1 MPEVDGV
8 ETTHIIRR
16 MIDGYENVPI
26 VALTAKAMG
35 GTREMFLREGMNDF
49 LAKPIEVSEMV
60 AMVRKWLPAGVII
73 PVRERQQSVPEAPGL
88 KIEGL
93 NTKHAISMLGRE
105 KLYMQVL
112 KDYFQ
117 AVDKRARIIMQAVE
131 NGDIRSYTIEVHSL
145 KSTSRQIGADHLP
158 DLAARL
164 EKAGNDNDAEFIRA
178 DTDELIVQYHAVRE
192 LITPVFPELMG
203 AMTLP
208 AEQAEPAFRPEAGGG
223 GFRHRPVRERRRKMA
238 VAAGGAQP

>member
-26 VALTAKAMG
+26 VALTANAMG

-93 NTKHAISMLGRE
+93 NTKHAISMLGSE
-105 KLYMQVL
+105 KLYMQVR
-112 KDYFQ
+112 K
-117 AVDKRARIIMQAVE
+117 
-131 NGDIRSYTIEVHSL
+131 TI
-145 KSTSRQIGADHLP
+145 SRQWTSVPG
-158 DLAARL
+158 
-164 EKAGNDNDAEFIRA
+164 
-178 DTDELIVQYHAVRE
+178 
-192 LITPVFPELMG
+192 
-203 AMTLP
+203 
-208 AEQAEPAFRPEAGGG
+208 
-223 GFRHRPVRERRRKMA
+223 
-238 VAAGGAQP
+238 